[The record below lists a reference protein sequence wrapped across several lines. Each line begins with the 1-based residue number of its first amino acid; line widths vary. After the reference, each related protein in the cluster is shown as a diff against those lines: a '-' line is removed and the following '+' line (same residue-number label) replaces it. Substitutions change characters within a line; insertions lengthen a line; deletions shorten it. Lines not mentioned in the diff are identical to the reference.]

1 MPELKAVLIGFGQ
14 KLREVADFSFHG
26 DVMPDVLAR
35 RWMAR
40 LEETEWCLAQVCQ
53 NAAVSMEVQQTIM
66 QFTYIPRDCQTAR
79 RLLTFSRIIY
89 ISMKLCSAATVVTI
103 QQIGGIS
110 FLIQCISVTKKS
122 GRYELRSSLLGL
134 HLCCGQ
140 LAICV

>member
-66 QFTYIPRDCQTAR
+66 QFTYVPRDSQTAR

-89 ISMKLCSAATVVTI
+89 ISMKLFGSNGSVDAADWWD
-103 QQIGGIS
+103 
-110 FLIQCISVTKKS
+110 
-122 GRYELRSSLLGL
+122 LLSNPVYF
-134 HLCCGQ
+134 CN
-140 LAICV
+140 